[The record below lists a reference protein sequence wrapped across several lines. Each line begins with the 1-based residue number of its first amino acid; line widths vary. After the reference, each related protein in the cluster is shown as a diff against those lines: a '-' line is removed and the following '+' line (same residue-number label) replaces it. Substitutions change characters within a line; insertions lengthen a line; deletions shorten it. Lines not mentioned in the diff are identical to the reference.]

1 MGNILFII
9 VVVVVVIAVLIYRKM
24 QTASATQKGKQDL
37 GKSIMSGSKSTEHE
51 QPASEP
57 EVKSDPVE
65 SGEKQEQPA
74 TMPPVAAKPKAA
86 VKEEYPQVEPN
97 LPEALADAV
106 NALSGEKDAL
116 TRHRWLS
123 QITEATYKK
132 RKDAQYR
139 AACDYFSTMHINE
152 FDKIK
157 TPLKK
162 SNGGKLPQVMTFQN
176 YANLLLEDER
186 FNDAIEVCQKA
197 LKFGLDDKTQTG
209 FTGRIER
216 IKARQKKAK

>member
-24 QTASATQKGKQDL
+24 QTASAISQTKTDKQALVESALSD
-37 GKSIMSGSKSTEHE
+37 SKPTEHDQQAVKPELKTE
-51 QPASEP
+51 QQ
-57 EVKSDPVE
+57 V
-65 SGEKQEQPA
+65 
-74 TMPPVAAKPKAA
+74 PPVATPPVTAKPKVA
-86 VKEEYPQVEPN
+86 VEEEYPQVVPN
-97 LPEALADAV
+97 LPEALAEAV
-106 NALSGEKDAL
+106 NALSSEKDAL

-139 AACDYFSTMHINE
+139 TACDYFSTLHINE

-157 TPLKK
+157 APLKK

-186 FNDAIEVCQKA
+186 FSDAINVCQKA
-197 LKFGLDDKTQTG
+197 IKFGLDDKTQSG
-209 FTGRIER
+209 FAGRIER
-216 IKARQKKAK
+216 IKARQNKQSKMS